1 MENAS
6 NALIMAAGVLVGV
19 MILTIGVAL
28 FKTFSDFG
36 REKADDLETIK
47 IEEWNNNFLKYYGT
61 VD

>member
-28 FKTFSDFG
+28 FKTFSD
-36 REKADDLETIK
+36 
-47 IEEWNNNFLKYYGT
+47 
-61 VD
+61 